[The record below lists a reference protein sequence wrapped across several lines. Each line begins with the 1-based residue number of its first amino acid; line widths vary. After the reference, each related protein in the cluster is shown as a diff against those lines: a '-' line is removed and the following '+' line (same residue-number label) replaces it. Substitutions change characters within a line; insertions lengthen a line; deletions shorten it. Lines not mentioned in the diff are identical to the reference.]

1 MNDAFSDNAEK
12 IARAKAGDEE
22 ALDGIMRENAG
33 LVRAAAKR
41 FLNRGAEFEDL
52 CQLGNIGMLKAV
64 RRFEPERGTRFSTYA
79 VPLIIGEIRR
89 FLRDDGSIK
98 IGRELKRRSGLVLAE
113 SERFT
118 AENGREPTV
127 SELSELCG
135 LTPEETAESIGA
147 ASAPIS
153 LFDTLGELTVE
164 EKIGSDFTPE
174 TDERM
179 ALEQAMSRLNDEE
192 RRIITLRYYKN
203 LTQAQTGKI
212 LCLSQ
217 VTVSRRE
224 SAALQK
230 LRKELT

>member
-1 MNDAFSDNAEK
+1 MNEAFSDNAEK

-41 FLNRGAEFEDL
+41 FLNRGTEFEDL

-203 LTQAQTGKI
+203 LTQAQTGKVLGI
-212 LCLSQ
+212 SQ

>member
-1 MNDAFSDNAEK
+1 MNEAFSDNAEK

-41 FLNRGAEFEDL
+41 FLNRGTEFEDL